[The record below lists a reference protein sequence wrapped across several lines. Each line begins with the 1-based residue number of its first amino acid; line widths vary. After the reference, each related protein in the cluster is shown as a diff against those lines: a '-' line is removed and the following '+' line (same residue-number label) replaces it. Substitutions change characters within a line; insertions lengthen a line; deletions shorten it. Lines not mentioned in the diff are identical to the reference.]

1 MDFLLYD
8 KIKQQRKID
17 IELKFK
23 MRRVG
28 ESNPNKINVYRI
40 KYGNILIKAALNID
54 LISSKVT
61 FHINCFEPK
70 IFFFLLSSNL
80 LTLT

>member
-1 MDFLLYD
+1 MSYGFFITA
-8 KIKQQRKID
+8 KKQERKID
-17 IELKFK
+17 MECRSIEITG
-23 MRRVG
+23 VG

-40 KYGNILIKAALNID
+40 KSMGIFLIKAALNMD

-70 IFFFLLSSNL
+70 HFFLCSSNL
-80 LTLT
+80 F